1 MPPICQNLC
10 LYLKHRARSG
20 LHHLQLVPLKPESYH
35 ELHVM
40 YASLKHIRSRK
51 AGDRGITWF
60 CIGIWS
66 DGKAAHGDTPRVARE
81 FQKELP

>member
-1 MPPICQNLC
+1 
-10 LYLKHRARSG
+10 
-20 LHHLQLVPLKPESYH
+20 
-35 ELHVM
+35 M

-66 DGKAAHGDTPRVARE
+66 DGKAAPGDTPRVARE